1 MARQKSSQLEQWEI
15 ALVKA
20 LLRDTDKNDQTILAY
35 FTRPDRSINH
45 RVISHIR
52 REMIHTSVEAA
63 SKSEL
68 NAFLQNWPFIDPS
81 TGLHLFGDELLIKAR
96 EAMLNAVQN
105 YNNPKAYFRSETFIV
120 TAIIAWTYLL
130 HACLKE
136 KGVEYRSFN
145 ANGSIRT
152 TKHGA
157 DCYLSLSECLDKDE
171 AQIDWATKKN
181 LEYLIEVRNE
191 IAHRCTQ
198 SIDAAISAKLQAC
211 CTNFNSYMKQH
222 FDEYF
227 GLEDELS
234 FALQFSH
241 LSLDQQKQMTLED
254 QLPDNIAA
262 AQNHIEE
269 GMTDEQYNDPRYAVR
284 VAIVARA
291 SNNKNTADHLV
302 TLIPADSHEAEQ
314 VNNILLKRVEPKKFR
329 PSDVVRVMQEE
340 GFLGFRQH
348 EHTKLKNSFQPQ
360 HDQKDED
367 AGGKYGIWI
376 GKQWFYYQTWIDK
389 INRHCEEHGLYKD
402 PKSSDS

>member
-1 MARQKSSQLEQWEI
+1 
-15 ALVKA
+15 
-20 LLRDTDKNDQTILAY
+20 
-35 FTRPDRSINH
+35 
-45 RVISHIR
+45 
-52 REMIHTSVEAA
+52 MIHTSVEAA

-68 NAFLQNWPFIDPS
+68 NAFLQSWPFIDPS

-130 HACLKE
+130 HAYLNNE
-136 KGVEYRSFN
+136 GVEYRSFN
-145 ANGSIRT
+145 ADGIIRT

-222 FDEYF
+222 FGEYF

-269 GMTDEQYNDPRYAVR
+269 GMTDEQYNDPRYAER
-284 VAIVARA
+284 VAIFARA
-291 SNNKNTADHLV
+291 SNNKNTADRLV

-314 VNNILLKRVEPKKFR
+314 VNSILVKRGEPKKFR

-376 GKQWFYYQTWIDK
+376 GKQWFYYQTLIDK
-389 INRHCEEHGLYKD
+389 INRHCEEHGLYKA
-402 PKSSDS
+402 PTLPSK